1 MGRYPEFSVLMSVYY
16 KENPNFFDQA
26 LSSIWLEQTVR
37 PSQIVLVKDGVL
49 TEDLE
54 KVIKKYIKI
63 CGSALD
69 VVSLQKNSGLAY
81 ALSQGLKYCKYDY
94 IARMDTDDISTPERF
109 EKQLTFLGKNKDIDV
124 VGSYLTEINE
134 NGDVIKK
141 QVNYPLEHDELKEFF
156 SKRDPLAHPT
166 VFFRKSFFVKAGS
179 YTDEVPLGE
188 DTVLWYSGFMNNC
201 HFANIPYVGVLF
213 RRTDSFY
220 KRRSNWKKSIFLLKF
235 RLLTINRNLGYNIK
249 ADVYAISYFL
259 LSISPSFVKRIVY
272 QYFR

>member
-1 MGRYPEFSVLMSVYY
+1 MESYPEFSVLMSVYY

-26 LSSIWLEQTVR
+26 LSSIWLEQSVC
-37 PSQIVLVKDGVL
+37 PSQIVLVKDGTL

-54 KVIKKYIKI
+54 KVIKKYIEI

-69 VVSLQKNSGLAY
+69 IVSLQENSGLAY
-81 ALSQGLKYCKYDY
+81 ALSQGLEYCKYDY

-109 EKQLTFLGKNKDIDV
+109 EKQLTFLCKNKDIDV
-124 VGSYLTEINE
+124 VGSYVTEINE
-134 NGDVIKK
+134 NGNIIKE
-141 QVNYPLEHDELKEFF
+141 QVNYPLKHKELKEFF

-166 VFFRKSFFVKAGS
+166 VFFRKSFFIKAGS

-188 DTVLWYSGFMNNC
+188 DTVLWYRGFMNNC
-201 HFANIPYVGVLF
+201 YFANIPYVGVLF
-213 RRTDSFY
+213 RRTNSFY
-220 KRRSNWKKSIFLLKF
+220 KRRSNWKKSISLLKF
-235 RLLTINRNLGYNIK
+235 RLLTINRKLGYNIK

-259 LSISPSFVKRIVY
+259 ISISPSFVKRIVY